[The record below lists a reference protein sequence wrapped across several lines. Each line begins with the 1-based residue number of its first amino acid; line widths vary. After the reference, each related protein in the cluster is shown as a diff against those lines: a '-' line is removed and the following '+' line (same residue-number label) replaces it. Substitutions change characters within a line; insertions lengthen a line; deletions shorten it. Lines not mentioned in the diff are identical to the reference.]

1 MAFSP
6 IKLNGLLLP
15 PQTRWLEQTKSTN
28 VYAEVTEGLTGHK
41 VVRTGRISNGVTITL
56 SCSKNEGVFT
66 HEQVAAIQAMHDVID
81 ATYALEIDNKIIQV
95 RFAHESPPAWEYTA
109 FWGLVDL
116 SADVGFNGAIKL
128 ITV

>member
-1 MAFSP
+1 
-6 IKLNGLLLP
+6 
-15 PQTRWLEQTKSTN
+15 
-28 VYAEVTEGLTGHK
+28 LTGHK